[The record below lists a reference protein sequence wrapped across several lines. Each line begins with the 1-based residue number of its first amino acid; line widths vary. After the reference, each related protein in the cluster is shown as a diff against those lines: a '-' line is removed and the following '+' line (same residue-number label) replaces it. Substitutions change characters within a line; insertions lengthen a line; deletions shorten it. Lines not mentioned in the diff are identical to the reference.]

1 MSHATPM
8 LLNDFAIRSF
18 RNTADQDYIHAR
30 LAYKSGL
37 IPQFLWSSLHC
48 LEKYGKCILLLN
60 RIDGKNIKHELSS
73 SLRRINNSGILKIE
87 LPEESLKFIERLESC
102 ARFRYLE
109 VSWYNL
115 EHDIIRLDMT
125 VSIIRRYCQVL
136 NYSIKNIHQEDVN
149 LFEINMKEIKD
160 AELSKLKKTC
170 IFNGVLENT
179 IKEKTNLARSALVW
193 KNLYFGPST
202 RKGVKMKSF
211 WKSENAPL
219 YLHPELIDEVTKYI
233 FLPDEIIKGYQNLKA
248 NPEN

>member
-1 MSHATPM
+1 MSYDTPI

-60 RIDGKNIKHELSS
+60 RIDGKNIKHELSK
-73 SLRRINNSGILKIE
+73 SLKRINNSGILKIE
-87 LPEESLKFIERLESC
+87 LPEESLNFIKRLESC

-115 EHDIIRLDMT
+115 EHDIVRLDMT

-136 NYSIKNIHQEDVN
+136 NYSIKNLHQEEVS
-149 LFEINMKEIKD
+149 LFEINMKEIKN
-160 AELSKLKKTC
+160 AELSRSKKTC
-170 IFNGVLENT
+170 IFSGVLET
-179 IKEKTNLARSALVW
+179 ILKDKSNLARSALVW
-193 KNLYFGPST
+193 KNLYFGTSN

-219 YLHPELIDEVTKYI
+219 LLHPEILDEVIKYVY
-233 FLPDEIIKGYQNLKA
+233 LPKDVIEGYKSDSSNQT
-248 NPEN
+248 